1 MTSNVVETDDDEYQN
16 GYEDEEKTIEEE
28 EEEEEELSVTD
39 DEQNELSHLQVD
51 ANVPLNELFK
61 LYSNN
66 VPTIS
71 NDVIQDDEESYSS
84 SNVED
89 EDDDEDEDNR
99 RHRSL
104 LINGEMLPED
114 DDDDTDDSLY
124 EPDIAKPI
132 HVGDEYQ
139 AEIKSKAEYDSSNE
153 RDDDRE
159 VPVDELLWS
168 SSSVNDSENENID
181 EYLTIIHSEYPASD
195 DEISLQILLNC
206 HLNTELALMKFR
218 QLATKT
224 IYSYTAWSLTEIQ
237 KFEEGLREYG
247 KNFFE
252 ISTYKCTNRSVREVV
267 HFYYQWKKSE
277 RYQFFVEEQQRI
289 NSLNS
294 VSDIIEKFIEEQEHN
309 LCTAA
314 GVLNSE
320 NSPSFVSNDFKLH
333 APLSSNSSISFVTI
347 HQQETTAT
355 TTKRSYDHIDN
366 GDEPSA
372 KKTSIPTKT
381 SSAET
386 TATII

>member
-1 MTSNVVETDDDEYQN
+1 MTSNVIETDDDEYQN
-16 GYEDEEKTIEEE
+16 GYED
-28 EEEEEELSVTD
+28 EEEEELSVTD
-39 DEQNELSHLQVD
+39 DEQNELSDLQVD
-51 ANVPLNELFK
+51 ANMPLDELFK

-66 VPTIS
+66 VPTIN
-71 NDVIQDDEESYSS
+71 NDVVQDDEESYSS
-84 SNVED
+84 SDVED

-104 LINGEMLPED
+104 HINGELLPENDD

-139 AEIKSKAEYDSSNE
+139 VEIKSKAEYDSSNE

-181 EYLTIIHSEYPASD
+181 EYLKIIRSEYPASD

-224 IYSYTAWSLTEIQ
+224 IYSYTAWPLTEIQ

-277 RYQFFVEEQQRI
+277 RYQFFIEEQQRI

-320 NSPSFVSNDFKLH
+320 NSPSFVSNDFKFH

-366 GDEPSA
+366 DDEPST
-372 KKTSIPTKT
+372 KKTSITTKT
-381 SSAET
+381 SSVEA